1 MKMNNKPID
10 PVDIKNAISKGQL
23 EVFVSNRVIY
33 IRDTETGDCV
43 KIGEVSATAE
53 MLARLRR

>member
-1 MKMNNKPID
+1 MSNKPID

-23 EVFVSNRVIY
+23 EVFFSNRVIY

>member
-1 MKMNNKPID
+1 MNNKPID

-23 EVFVSNRVIY
+23 EVFASNRVIY